1 MGCPTVKGGGGGGG
15 SRCERAATAWDAWQ
29 LTPAAQPP
37 AAGCCAFQPASE
49 ALGLTGRNSGALRGQ
64 ALLHP
69 IDGSDRGGVHV
80 NTPFNR
86 EGWACMST

>member
-1 MGCPTVKGGGGGGG
+1 MRRLLGMLG
-15 SRCERAATAWDAWQ
+15 SSPQPLSLLPRAA
-29 LTPAAQPP
+29 
-37 AAGCCAFQPASE
+37 GAFQQASE